1 MKNII
6 KNNWR
11 VIYVYFILFFLPFHC
26 NAPRNNPFD
35 PQNPETIFAGITG
48 KVHTLSVPNN
58 PIPGVTVYWENDKI
72 FVKTNSNGNFSINH
86 ITPVEGLLIFN
97 KTGFMPETVQVKW
110 DESKLFNVTLPL
122 NAFPVMDSLAIY
134 TIVKNRYPEIQ
145 TSELAIKTKIQDQ
158 DNDIDSVYIVN
169 ENLNLKKNLLY
180 NVNTKLYE
188 RTFSILDLNVTSMRK
203 VIGYKFDIY
212 VKDKF
217 SHTIEFVG
225 DKAARYIQD
234 EIELISP
241 INFQEVPP
249 SPTLL
254 WNEFIPGFKFKFK
267 IEIYV
272 DEIPAQIVW
281 EKEGIPADSTNYTI
295 DVQLPENDYF
305 WMIWC
310 VDEFQNR
317 SRSKPASF
325 TVKE

>member
-1 MKNII
+1 MINFT

-11 VIYVYFILFFLPFHC
+11 VIFIYFILYPLFFHC

-35 PQNPETIFAGITG
+35 PQNPETIFAEITG

-58 PIPGVTVYWENDKI
+58 PISDVTVYWENDNI
-72 FVKTNSNGNFSINH
+72 FVKTNSNGNFSINN
-86 ITPVEGLLIFN
+86 IKPSEGLLLFN

-110 DESKLFNVTLPL
+110 DESKLYNVILPL
-122 NAFPVMDSLAIY
+122 NTFPVIDSLAVY
-134 TIVKNRYPEIQ
+134 TIVTNRYPEIQ
-145 TSELAIKTKIQDQ
+145 TSELALKTKIRDQ
-158 DNDIDSVYIVN
+158 DNDIDSVYVVN
-169 ENLNLKKNLLY
+169 ENLNFKKNLLY
-180 NVNTKLYE
+180 NINTKLYE
-188 RTFSILDLNVTSMRK
+188 RTFSILDLNVSSMRK
-203 VIGYKFDIY
+203 VIGYRFNIF
-212 VKDKF
+212 VQDKF
-217 SHTIEFVG
+217 FHTIELEG

-241 INFQEVPP
+241 INFQQVPP
-249 SPTLL
+249 SPTLT
-254 WNEFIPGFKFKFK
+254 WNEFTPGFKFKYK

-281 EKEGIPADSTNYTI
+281 EKEGIPSDSTNYKI
-295 DVQLPENDYF
+295 DVSLPENDYF

-310 VDEFQNR
+310 IDEFQNR